1 MSLCYVPNL
10 AEEGRVPYFSR
21 KLLVL
26 FPRWNMGNSDLILG
40 KNSYPDGN
48 YRLETSYLGELVE
61 AVSLEVFGT

>member
-1 MSLCYVPNL
+1 
-10 AEEGRVPYFSR
+10 
-21 KLLVL
+21 
-26 FPRWNMGNSDLILG
+26 MGNSDLILG